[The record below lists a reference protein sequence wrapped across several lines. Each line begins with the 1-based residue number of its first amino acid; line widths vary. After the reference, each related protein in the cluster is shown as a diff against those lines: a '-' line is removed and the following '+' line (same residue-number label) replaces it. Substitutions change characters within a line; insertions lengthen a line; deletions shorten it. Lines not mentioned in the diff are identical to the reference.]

1 MQVYKEN
8 HMLPLKPS
16 HWEEKSNFQLKRVAT
31 KTQGFSMAKD
41 HTPLETKANKKQ
53 ALNPTKTPTP
63 PEEENTRFHQFC
75 LDKPQDKLWPLK
87 QQSKS
92 MLM

>member
-1 MQVYKEN
+1 M
-8 HMLPLKPS
+8 
-16 HWEEKSNFQLKRVAT
+16 
-31 KTQGFSMAKD
+31 KTD
-41 HTPLETKANKKQ
+41 HTPPETKANKKQ

-63 PEEENTRFHQFC
+63 PEEETTRSHQFS